1 MASATARGPLVGLRF
16 IASSGT
22 AAQEGEENGRLRHTP
37 SNAKRMHFDS
47 KLIAGRG
54 GRLCTRDVSPAN
66 ALQGNPH
73 GENNLKR
80 TENVRRNGK
89 NVAVMGRIGPLV
101 TALCQLFLGMKV
113 VVTFF

>member
-1 MASATARGPLVGLRF
+1 MPCDLALGCAIRMASATARGPLVGFRF

-37 SNAKRMHFDS
+37 SNAKRMLFDS

-54 GRLCTRDVSPAN
+54 GRVCTRAVSPRECA
-66 ALQGNPH
+66 AGTLT
-73 GENNLKR
+73 ERIKR

-101 TALCQLFLGMKV
+101 FRY
-113 VVTFF
+113 

>member
-1 MASATARGPLVGLRF
+1 MASATARGPLVGFRF

-54 GRLCTRDVSPAN
+54 GRVCTRDVSPARMRCRGT
-66 ALQGNPH
+66 LT
-73 GENNLKR
+73 ERIKR

-89 NVAVMGRIGPLV
+89 NVAVMGVESAPYLRRF
-101 TALCQLFLGMKV
+101 ANCF
-113 VVTFF
+113 